1 MLNLVSAGLSLA
13 QGFLGARSARAAG
26 RAKAKQ
32 ARAMAAYNA
41 SVKNMEAKS
50 IAQSMDVETRQAYK
64 QKRRALGETQTA
76 IVKSGAQ
83 MSGTT
88 MDVMLESASNMQM
101 DILNARR
108 NRQLQIATKEQQSKA
123 IKWEGEIQARQ
134 ARFEAKQAAQASLLS
149 GFSGAMTSGF
159 KAYEAGE
166 FGKIKSFFNPLKDV
180 KETGYKGDINI
191 GQAGMIS

>member
-41 SVKNMEAKS
+41 SVKNMEARS
-50 IAQSMDVETRQAYK
+50 IDSSMRAETTRAYR
-64 QKRRALGETQTA
+64 QKRRALGEAKTTIA
-76 IVKSGAQ
+76 KTGAQ

-88 MDVMLESASNMQM
+88 MDVMIESASNMQM

-108 NRQLQIATKEQQSKA
+108 NRQLQIATKEQEGKA
-123 IKWEGEIQARQ
+123 IKWQGEIQAQQ
-134 ARFEAKQAAQASLLS
+134 ARLEAKQAAQASLLS
-149 GFSGAMTSGF
+149 GFSGAITSGF

-166 FGKIKSFFNPLKDV
+166 FGKIKSFFNPKKTTEV
-180 KETGYKGDINI
+180 I
-191 GQAGMIS
+191 QV

>member
-13 QGFLGARSARAAG
+13 QGFLGARSAKAAG
-26 RAKAKQ
+26 KAKAKQ

-50 IAQSMDVETRQAYK
+50 IAQSMDYETSQAYK
-64 QKRRALGETQTA
+64 QKRRALSETQTA

-108 NRQLQIATKEQQSKA
+108 NRQLQIDTKKQQSKA

-134 ARFEAKQAAQASLLS
+134 ARFEAKQAAQSSLLS

-166 FGKIKSFFNPLKDV
+166 FGKIKSFFSPK
-180 KETGYKGDINI
+180 KSSGYKGDINI
-191 GQAGMIS
+191 GQAGMMT

>member
-41 SVKNMEAKS
+41 SVKNMEARS
-50 IAQSMDVETRQAYK
+50 IDSSMRAETTRAYR
-64 QKRRALGETQTA
+64 QKRRALGETKTTIA
-76 IVKSGAQ
+76 KTGAQ

-88 MDVMLESASNMQM
+88 MDVMIESASNMQM

-108 NRQLQIATKEQQSKA
+108 NRQLQIATKEQEGKA
-123 IKWEGEIQARQ
+123 IKWQGEIQAQQ
-134 ARFEAKQAAQASLLS
+134 ARLEAKQAAQASLLS
-149 GFSGAMTSGF
+149 GFSGAITSGF

-166 FGKIKSFFNPLKDV
+166 FGKIKSFFSPKSTFKNPQLAQEAADSYY
-180 KETGYKGDINI
+180 E
-191 GQAGMIS
+191 